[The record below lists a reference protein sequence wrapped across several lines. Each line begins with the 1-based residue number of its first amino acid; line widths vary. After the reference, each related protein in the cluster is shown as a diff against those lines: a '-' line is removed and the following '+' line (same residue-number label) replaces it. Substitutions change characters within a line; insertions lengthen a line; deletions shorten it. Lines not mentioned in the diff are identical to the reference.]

1 MAKSSTGNIFERK
14 EKKYVVDDVSR
25 NVLMARIAD
34 KMIEDEYGV
43 SKITS
48 VYYDTTD
55 RYLINRSLEKPLY
68 KEKLRVRFYGELKGD
83 SRVFIEIKKKFKGV
97 VYKRRLATSAQ
108 AADLFLSGM
117 DYEQACKAHPLPN
130 PKHDEESLSW
140 QSLQIAREI
149 KAFMDHYEQRFGP
162 LVPSILVECERL
174 AYKPASPGVQSDL
187 RITFDK
193 SIICTDL
200 LDSDGARL
208 PFTQRVSL
216 LARDE
221 SVMEIKAVG
230 SYPLWLA
237 EALSDERIYPQ
248 SFSKCGRGYER
259 MYERQKAATATPA
272 PAPATQKTPARQPT
286 SAANKDCAH
295 ATRFAKHVRKETANA

>member
-1 MAKSSTGNIFERK
+1 MAKDSKGSIFERK

-25 NVLMARIAD
+25 DILMARIAD
-34 KMIEDEYGV
+34 KMVEDEYGV

-48 VYYDTTD
+48 IYYDTVD

-68 KEKLRVRFYGELKGD
+68 KEKLRVRFYGELKDD

-108 AADLFLSGM
+108 AADLFLSGI
-117 DYEQACKAHPLPN
+117 DYVQACNAHPLPN
-130 PKHDEESLSW
+130 AKHAEESLSW
-140 QSLQIAREI
+140 QSQQIAREI
-149 KAFMDHYEQRFGP
+149 KAFMDHYEKRYGQ

-174 AYKPASPGVQSDL
+174 AYKPASPDVQSDL

-193 SIICTDL
+193 SIACTDL
-200 LDSDGARL
+200 LDSDGAKL
-208 PFTQRVSL
+208 PFAQRVSL
-216 LARDE
+216 LGSDE
-221 SVMEIKAVG
+221 SVMEIKAIG

-259 MYERQKAATATPA
+259 MYARQEAASAA
-272 PAPATQKTPARQPT
+272 LATQKTPARQ
-286 SAANKDCAH
+286 SAGIASKNRAYAMK
-295 ATRFAKHVRKETANA
+295 FAKHARKETANA